1 MRTNLLTLTARVVTA
16 DCRMQGSAALMG
28 HQLFCLGFLL
38 CNLRVR
44 RFKEQLI
51 ASVTDRRDYYHQAAV
66 SDERARTNMLPFA
79 FTQEELSGCAAL
91 DTAKLREAESK
102 KLKKNREVVGG
113 FAVVE
118 ENLAALKFN
127 IDKPRRFASGAPT
140 VDNPSL
146 TARWEDTTSAPAA
159 LKVLWLS
166 MSFSGDPGR
175 S

>member
-1 MRTNLLTLTARVVTA
+1 MAPFFLGISLEYSMRTNLLTLTARLVTA
-16 DCRMQGSAALMG
+16 DCQMQGSAALMG

-79 FTQEELSGCAAL
+79 FTEEELSGCAAL

-118 ENLAALKFN
+118 ENLAALKLN
-127 IDKPRRFASGAPT
+127 ID
-140 VDNPSL
+140 
-146 TARWEDTTSAPAA
+146 
-159 LKVLWLS
+159 
-166 MSFSGDPGR
+166 
-175 S
+175 